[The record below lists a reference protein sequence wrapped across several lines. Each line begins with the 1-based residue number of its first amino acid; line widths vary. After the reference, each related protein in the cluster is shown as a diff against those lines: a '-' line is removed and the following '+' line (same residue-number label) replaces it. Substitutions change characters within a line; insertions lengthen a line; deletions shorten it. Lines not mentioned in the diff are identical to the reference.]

1 MPHTLSVTVRVD
13 LDLREVTLAV
23 FGCLTAE
30 THVSLLS
37 IIAKARGLEPAPSI
51 TVDLLGTEHIDLDG
65 LLPLRQLIDLEPDS
79 EFAPVTYR
87 IPDPLPICPRRTPS
101 APTDWVGAA
110 SPTPGAVGGAPLA
123 LLRGAEQQSAGTTA
137 VEAPPAPAPV
147 TPSSRPRT
155 RSRREEILE
164 GSAQMFAE
172 HGYYGASLRDI
183 SRHVG
188 ISHPGL
194 MHHFASK
201 DALLEAVVDLL
212 EAHAQNALDQVEAM
226 STAPEVMLRAL
237 PVHWHPSALPVQLLT
252 TLGAEA
258 VRGDHPGR
266 FRMSRLRRVHEH
278 IFEQCFAG
286 FARQGLLRRG
296 LDPAFASRALF
307 GLVLNLAVRERTVR
321 TMQNGCYDDAPIEEL
336 SRLSRAFLRT
346 DSER

>member
-13 LDLREVTLAV
+13 LDLRGVTLAV

-37 IIAKARGLEPAPSI
+37 VIAKARGLEPAPRI
-51 TVDLLGTEHIDLDG
+51 TLDLLGTEHIDLDG
-65 LLPLRQLIDLEPDS
+65 LLPLQHLIDLEPRS
-79 EFAPVTYR
+79 EFSPVTYL
-87 IPDPLPICPRRTPS
+87 IPDPLPICPRTMRS
-101 APTDWVGAA
+101 APTDWAGGTSI
-110 SPTPGAVGGAPLA
+110 SPGPAGSAPLT
-123 LLRGAEQQSAGTTA
+123 LLRGADQPAGGTA
-137 VEAPPAPAPV
+137 VKAPPAPAPA
-147 TPSSRPRT
+147 PSSSRPRART
-155 RSRREEILE
+155 RREEILE

-212 EAHAQNALDQVEAM
+212 EAHAQVALDQAEAM
-226 STAPEVMLRAL
+226 SMDPEAMLQAL
-237 PVHWHPSALPVQLLT
+237 PAHWHPGSLPVQLLS
-252 TLGAEA
+252 TLGAES

-278 IFEQCFAG
+278 IFEQCFTG
-286 FARQGLLRRG
+286 FAQQGLLRRG

-321 TMQNGCYDDAPIEEL
+321 TMQNRSYDDAPIEEL
-336 SRLSRAFLRT
+336 SRLARAFLSA
-346 DSER
+346 DGER